1 MGNSAQ
7 IPYKFLTAIVVIL
20 TMIIGVYVTAGLKD
34 SDLGSMNLVLSLVN
48 SLLLLIILGILF
60 YVKEHDKGK
69 IKNQKRAG
77 KYGI

>member
-1 MGNSAQ
+1 MGNSAR

-20 TMIIGVYVTAGLKD
+20 TMIIGVYVVAGLKD
-34 SDLGSMNLVLSLVN
+34 SDLGAMNLVLSLVN

-60 YVKEHDKGK
+60 YVKEQDKK
-69 IKNQKRAG
+69 TEKNQKKAG